1 MAYLP
6 CPSAITLKHNPK
18 AIYAPPLKPTS
29 LNNLCFLTNR
39 RRNQPVRCNASFF
52 GNIPDNLGDTLLQLD
67 QFPLLRS
74 GYLQFQSFTEVQ
86 KWEFLVFAGFT
97 WIYLTARPGV
107 LIGAVDAYLLAP
119 LQLGLDNLT
128 GKRRLK
134 TSDFVVGNKVGEG
147 SFGIVYS
154 GVIVP
159 KNATVEERVQK
170 GRRGKSIETDGRFK
184 EKVILKKVII
194 MLITN
199 F

>member
-1 MAYLP
+1 M
-6 CPSAITLKHNPK
+6 
-18 AIYAPPLKPTS
+18 
-29 LNNLCFLTNR
+29 
-39 RRNQPVRCNASFF
+39 RCNASFF
-52 GNIPDNLGDTLLQLD
+52 GNIPDNLGDILLQLD

-107 LIGAVDAYLLAP
+107 LVGAVDAYLLAP

-134 TSDFVVGNKVGEG
+134 TNDFVVGNKVGEG

-159 KNATVEERVQK
+159 KNGTVEERVQK